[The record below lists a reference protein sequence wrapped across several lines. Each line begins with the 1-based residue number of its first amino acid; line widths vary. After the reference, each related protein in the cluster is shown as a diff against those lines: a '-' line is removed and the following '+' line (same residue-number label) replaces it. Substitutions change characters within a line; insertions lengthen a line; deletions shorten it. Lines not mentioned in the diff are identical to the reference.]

1 MGTAAPARCLGHP
14 TAAPSLVALRTFRRA
29 DDVQHNGRRRAHGVQ
44 LPAPTTGIFAEC
56 RLALSVPNRLDRA
69 TSCKPAAGP
78 TFLGHADVH
87 SLRARNGTLPVRPLL
102 PGLRNATL
110 VRAVS
115 LSQPVWHARG
125 FHPNQEPNPLARRAL
140 RHRNR
145 RADCWIQPSLRCFG
159 IRALTL
165 ASELAARRQFR
176 SVNTTGIP
184 AGLPPRCTVAAYRN
198 AALSALSPSDRRC
211 CAGSDVRNRAQPSS
225 LWPA

>member
-14 TAAPSLVALRTFRRA
+14 TAAPALVALRTFLRA
-29 DDVQHNGRRRAHGVQ
+29 DDVQHNGRGRPHAVQ
-44 LPAPTTGIFAEC
+44 LPAPTTGVLVKR

-69 TSCKPAAGP
+69 TSRQPAVGP
-78 TFLGHADVH
+78 SFLAHADVH
-87 SLRARNGTLPVRPLL
+87 PVRARDGTLPLWPSL
-102 PGLRNATL
+102 PGLRDATL
-110 VRAVS
+110 VCAVS

-125 FHPNQEPNPLARRAL
+125 LHPNQELNPLARRAL

-145 RADCWIQPSLRCFG
+145 RADCWIHPSLRCFG

-165 ASELAARRQFR
+165 ASDLAARRQFR
-176 SVNTTGIP
+176 SVDTTGIP
-184 AGLPPRCTVAAYRN
+184 AGLPPRCTVAAHRN

-211 CAGSDVRNRAQPSS
+211 CVGWDVRNRAQPSP